1 MYFDSLSDLVHMSGH
16 GFYVWLAY
24 GISLTVLIGLYVQPL
39 RKKAQILKGIKIRM
53 KHEQENA

>member
-1 MYFDSLSDLVHMSGH
+1 MYFESFSDLIHMSGH

-39 RKKAQILKGIKIRM
+39 RKKARILKGVSMRI
-53 KHEQENA
+53 KHEQENI